1 MGEQWLDKNRDAAV
15 PLYTPASIQCPWPPL
30 SVNRLNVT
38 TSGPFHFLKRPV
50 NSAEIGDEI
59 LANIWLEWLPCWFR
73 HGLLCWKPIN
83 NLCVV

>member
-1 MGEQWLDKNRDAAV
+1 MGEHWLDKNSDAAV

-59 LANIWLEWLPCWFR
+59 LANIWPRVAAMLVSSRLALLET
-73 HGLLCWKPIN
+73 N
-83 NLCVV
+83 